1 MAGLRGSTLSATASL
16 RHGNALLAIGAIHQT
31 LLFCVP
37 ELRTPLLDAA
47 SAGLNGVVAGRIGD
61 PPMLDRA
68 LSNFFALS
76 GSLMLTLGLL
86 MRCYVQDTGRPLPN
100 CCGWAMIMAAVTFGV
115 LDVATGAPLVLALGI
130 DIVRCAKP
138 GERRDD

>member
-1 MAGLRGSTLSATASL
+1 MVSL
-16 RHGNALLAIGAIHQT
+16 RHGNALLAIGAIHQS

-47 SAGLNGVVAGRIGD
+47 RAGLNGVVASGRIGA

-68 LSNFFALS
+68 LSNFFGLS
-76 GSLMLTLGLL
+76 GSLMLTLGLI
-86 MRCYVQDTGRPLPN
+86 MRRYVQDTGRPLPN
-100 CCGWAMIMAAVTFGV
+100 SCGWALIMASVPFGV
-115 LDVATGAPLVLALGI
+115 LDVATGAPLVLGLGI

>member
-1 MAGLRGSTLSATASL
+1 MASL
-16 RHGNALLAIGAIHQT
+16 RHGNALLAIGAIHQS

-47 SAGLNGVVAGRIGD
+47 RAGLNGVVASGRIGA

-86 MRCYVQDTGRPLPN
+86 MRRYVQDTGRPLPN
-100 CCGWAMIMAAVTFGV
+100 SCGWALIMASVPFGV

>member
-1 MAGLRGSTLSATASL
+1 MASL
-16 RHGNALLAIGAIHQT
+16 RHGNALLAIGAIHQS

-47 SAGLNGVVAGRIGD
+47 RAGLNGVVASGRIGD

-86 MRCYVQDTGRPLPN
+86 LSWTSNDTSLPCGLLGRYLHSE
-100 CCGWAMIMAAVTFGV
+100 
-115 LDVATGAPLVLALGI
+115 
-130 DIVRCAKP
+130 P
-138 GERRDD
+138 GGYMDCKLR